1 MKTKKKSLQHDNWTI
16 KPNNNRKKTKK
27 KLALKNDIIKYVLN
41 LSTHILKLTWKEEIY
56 AAEGEDDDLLH

>member
-1 MKTKKKSLQHDNWTI
+1 M
-16 KPNNNRKKTKK
+16 
-27 KLALKNDIIKYVLN
+27 ALKNDIIKYVLN